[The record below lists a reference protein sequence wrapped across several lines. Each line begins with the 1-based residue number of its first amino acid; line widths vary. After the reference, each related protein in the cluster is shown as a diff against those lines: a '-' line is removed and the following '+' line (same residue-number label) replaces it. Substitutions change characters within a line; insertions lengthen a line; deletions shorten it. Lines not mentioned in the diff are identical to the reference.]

1 MFMDRNFRKLQVL
14 GGSYYISLPKSWVEN
29 FNLEKNAPLAVD
41 IRSDGTLLVSP
52 KSKTDNTDLKEELVL
67 HMSPFVVREII
78 WHSFAG
84 ETNLVIVSEKGFDKK
99 MRNQIRRFV
108 NGLPNTEITE
118 EEQNRIVI
126 QNFGYKKI
134 PTRQLIHRLLSLTA
148 DMFDDL
154 IEGSIEDLQ
163 YNFQQLKKFYFILVI
178 HIRTYLR
185 TNVYVTEDNDFTPL
199 EAMDY
204 RMFCEN
210 IQRIGKILKDL
221 RLNDN
226 VMEYYHI
233 VRQYYNDT
241 MDAYLKKDLEKAHE
255 NWMKKDKVVEQA
267 APFLENMNY
276 EDKEKI
282 NLMIL
287 IAQNIKKLAALI

>member
-1 MFMDRNFRKLQVL
+1 MDRNFRKLQVL
-14 GGSYYISLPKSWVEN
+14 GGSYYISLPKHWVEN
-29 FNLEKNAPLAVD
+29 FGLEKNSPVAVD
-41 IRSDGTLLVSP
+41 VRNDGTLLVSP
-52 KSKTDNTDLKEELVL
+52 KLKQEKADLKEELKL
-67 HMSPFVVREII
+67 LMSPSVVREII

-84 ETNLVIVSEKGFDKK
+84 ETNLVIVSDKGFEKDI
-99 MRNQIRRFV
+99 RNQIRRFV

-134 PTRQLIHRLLSLTA
+134 PTKQLIHRLLSLIS

-154 IEGSIEDLQ
+154 LDDSIEDLQ
-163 YNFQQLKKFYFILVI
+163 YNFTQLKKFYFILVI

-221 RLNDN
+221 RLNEN
-226 VMEYYHI
+226 VMEYFKE
-233 VRQYYNDT
+233 VRQYFNDT
-241 MDAYLKKDLEKAHE
+241 MDAYLKKDLVEAHK
-255 NWMKKDKVVEQA
+255 NWMRKDKVVENA
-267 APFLENMNY
+267 KPFLDTLDY
-276 EDKEKI
+276 DDKDKI
-282 NLMIL
+282 KLIIL

>member
-1 MFMDRNFRKLQVL
+1 MDRNFRKLQVL

-29 FNLEKNAPLAVD
+29 FGLEKNAPLAVD
-41 IRSDGTLLVSP
+41 VRNDGTLLVSP
-52 KSKTDNTDLKEELVL
+52 KSKTDQRDLKEELVL

-84 ETNLVIVSEKGFDKK
+84 ETNLTIVSDKGFDKK

-154 IEGSIEDLQ
+154 IEDSIDDLQ

-221 RLNDN
+221 RLDEK
-226 VMEYYHI
+226 VMEYYQI
-233 VRQYYNDT
+233 IRQYYNDT

-255 NWMKKDKVVEQA
+255 NWMKKDKIVEMA
-267 APFLENMNY
+267 APYLEKLDY
-276 EDKEKI
+276 DDKDKI
-282 NLMIL
+282 KLMIL